1 MPKARTLRSFVRSI
15 QTRSC
20 ALTAQL
26 PGAESLTLEECGGG
40 EGWGGGGGNFNVSKT
55 MGLCLGPKVF
65 SLAWE
70 AVWLWVVSSGF
81 QGLHLIPPP
90 PRNVSVT

>member
-1 MPKARTLRSFVRSI
+1 MLLMPKARTLRSFVRSI

-40 EGWGGGGGNFNVSKT
+40 GGVGRGRGELQCFKDD
-55 MGLCLGPKVF
+55 GIVF
-65 SLAWE
+65 GA
-70 AVWLWVVSSGF
+70 
-81 QGLHLIPPP
+81 
-90 PRNVSVT
+90 